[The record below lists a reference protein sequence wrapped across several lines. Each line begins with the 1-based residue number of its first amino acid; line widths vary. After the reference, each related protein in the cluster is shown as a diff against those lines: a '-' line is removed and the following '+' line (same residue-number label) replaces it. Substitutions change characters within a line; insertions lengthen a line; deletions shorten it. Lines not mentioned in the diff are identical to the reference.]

1 MVTLQPIAEG
11 EINFRKNVKTKIIYN
26 SKNKLRKKNFNEE

>member
-11 EINFRKNVKTKIIYN
+11 EINFRKNVKTKKIYN
-26 SKNKLRKKNFNEE
+26 SKKQT